1 MNLYPAKTSSG
12 AVSPGRIFSAPDH
25 GGLRNLI
32 YNQSSAHQKR
42 VDGFMKHIS
51 LHNKDRI
58 YSYLKKDLSLH
69 IYSIGDL
76 DDFFWPFTT
85 WYGLVDNGQLKEVV
99 LLYFGQSSPT
109 LLALSRNTA
118 RLHGLLEKIKPLLPP
133 LFYAH
138 LSPTV
143 QAVFE
148 GTHSLTHHGKHQK
161 MTLPEGATLPK
172 TEQDEVQHISAAES
186 DAVKTFYR
194 TSYPGNWFDPRML
207 ESGQYAGIK
216 KGEDFISVAG
226 VHVYSPTYN
235 VAALGN
241 IATHP
246 QYRDQGLATKVTAY
260 LCRSL
265 RREVDTIGLNVK
277 VDNKPAIACYKKLGF
292 KRVAEYHEYT
302 IRKK

>member
-1 MNLYPAKTSSG
+1 
-12 AVSPGRIFSAPDH
+12 
-25 GGLRNLI
+25 
-32 YNQSSAHQKR
+32 
-42 VDGFMKHIS
+42 MKHIS

-58 YSYLKKDLSLH
+58 YTFLKKDVSLH
-69 IYSIGDL
+69 IYPIGDL
-76 DDFFWPFTT
+76 DDFFWPFTN
-85 WYGLVDNGQLKEVV
+85 WYGLVDNGQLREVV

-109 LLALSRNTA
+109 LLALSRNNA
-118 RLHGLLEKIKPLLPP
+118 RLHDLLEKIKPLLPP

-143 QAVFE
+143 QAAFE
-148 GTHSLTHHGKHQK
+148 STHSLTHHGKHQK
-161 MTLPEGATLPK
+161 MTLAEEATLPAA
-172 TEQDEVQHISAAES
+172 EQDEVQRISAAES
-186 DAVKTFYR
+186 DAVKSFYR

-216 KGEDFISVAG
+216 KRGKYVCIAG
-226 VHVYSPTYN
+226 VHVYSTTYN

-246 QYRDQGLATKVTAY
+246 RYRDQGLATKVTAY

-265 RREVDTIGLNVK
+265 QREVGTIGLNVR

>member
-1 MNLYPAKTSSG
+1 MILVK
-12 AVSPGRIFSAPDH
+12 
-25 GGLRNLI
+25 
-32 YNQSSAHQKR
+32 QKEAYA
-42 VDGFMKHIS
+42 DQHMKVIG
-51 LHNKDRI
+51 LHNKDNI
-58 YSYLKKDLSLH
+58 YHCLQQNVSLH

-76 DDFFWPFTT
+76 DDFFWPFTN
-85 WYGLVDNGQLKEVV
+85 WYGLVDNGQLREVV
-99 LLYFGQSSPT
+99 LLYFGQSSPI

-118 RLHGLLEKIKPLLPP
+118 LLHVLLEKIKPLLPS

-148 GTHSLTHHGKHQK
+148 STHSLTHHGKHQK
-161 MTLPEGATLPK
+161 MTLAEGATLPEA
-172 TEQDEVQHISAAES
+172 EQDKVQWISAAES

-216 KGEDFISVAG
+216 KGADYISVAG
-226 VHVYSPTYN
+226 VHVYSTTYN

-265 RREVDTIGLNVK
+265 QREVDTIGLNVR

>member
-1 MNLYPAKTSSG
+1 M
-12 AVSPGRIFSAPDH
+12 
-25 GGLRNLI
+25 I
-32 YNQSSAHQKR
+32 YNQSSPHQKR
-42 VDGFMKHIS
+42 IDGFMKYIS

-58 YSYLKKDLSLH
+58 YSFLKKDVSLH

-85 WYGLVDNGQLKEVV
+85 WYGLVDNGQLREVV
-99 LLYFGQSSPT
+99 LLYFGHSTPT

-118 RLHGLLEKIKPLLPP
+118 LLHGLLEKIKPLLPP
-133 LFYAH
+133 SFYAH

-143 QAVFE
+143 QTVFE

-161 MTLPEGATLPK
+161 MTLSEGATLPEA
-172 TEQDEVQHISAAES
+172 EQDEVQRISAAES

-216 KGEDFISVAG
+216 KGGDFISVAG
-226 VHVYSPTYN
+226 VHVYSPAYN

-246 QYRDQGLATKVTAY
+246 QHRDQGLATKVTAY

-265 RREVDTIGLNVK
+265 QREVGTIGLNVK
-277 VDNKPAIACYKKLGF
+277 IDNKPAIACYKKLGF
-292 KRVAEYHEYT
+292 IHVAEYHEYT